1 MCGWRIA
8 YHRKWDLVRSGY
20 LYGRQLC
27 GKEKKNHFSL
37 SVSGMCSSG
46 GCLCLFGA
54 LAGMTTL
61 VFSAIRDLLVA
72 NDRYTKPMMTVF
84 LILTI
89 VAGVLA
95 NTRGLVGLLPVFATV
110 EYTICCHYI
119 VGEKATKCS
128 IFVNGSSIRFD
139 L

>member
-1 MCGWRIA
+1 
-8 YHRKWDLVRSGY
+8 
-20 LYGRQLC
+20 
-27 GKEKKNHFSL
+27 
-37 SVSGMCSSG
+37 
-46 GCLCLFGA
+46 
-54 LAGMTTL
+54 
-61 VFSAIRDLLVA
+61 
-72 NDRYTKPMMTVF
+72 MMTVF

-128 IFVNGSSIRFD
+128 IFVNVLLWVIYSFLICD
-139 L
+139 LSTAVSDTIVLLL

>member
-1 MCGWRIA
+1 MWPSIQLGSEMDTVS
-8 YHRKWDLVRSGY
+8 YTHLDVYK
-20 LYGRQLC
+20 RQ
-27 GKEKKNHFSL
+27 
-37 SVSGMCSSG
+37 
-46 GCLCLFGA
+46 
-54 LAGMTTL
+54 
-61 VFSAIRDLLVA
+61 IRNLLVA

-128 IFVNGSSIRFD
+128 I
-139 L
+139 

>member
-27 GKEKKNHFSL
+27 VKRKRTIFLCQFLECAL
-37 SVSGMCSSG
+37 LAVASVF
-46 GCLCLFGA
+46 FGA

-128 IFVNGSSIRFD
+128 IFVNGSSIRF
-139 L
+139 

>member
-27 GKEKKNHFSL
+27 GKEKKNIFL
-37 SVSGMCSSG
+37 CQFLECALLAVASVF
-46 GCLCLFGA
+46 FGA

-128 IFVNGSSIRFD
+128 IFVNGSSIRF
-139 L
+139 